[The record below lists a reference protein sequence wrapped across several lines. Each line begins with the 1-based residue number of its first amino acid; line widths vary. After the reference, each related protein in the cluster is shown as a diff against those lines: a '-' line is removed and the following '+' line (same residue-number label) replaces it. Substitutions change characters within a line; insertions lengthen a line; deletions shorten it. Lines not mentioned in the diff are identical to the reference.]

1 MVRRGRSRAHTSRW
15 RSRLRCGPFYDYGSV
30 FEGCMTTQA
39 RHPHLLKLTDPPIM
53 LGHRCTRC
61 RRVAFPPDPYGCEKC
76 GSQHDDLEEFVL
88 EAKGTVRAVATVH
101 RHHHASPPTPFT
113 VAVIDLVGGPVI
125 KAIVAGAGVSV
136 GTEVEGVLVQDVED
150 AEGNILVDLQ
160 FRVMT

>member
-1 MVRRGRSRAHTSRW
+1 MR

-125 KAIVAGAGVSV
+125 KAIVAGSEVRVGVA
-136 GTEVEGVLVQDVED
+136 VEGVLVEDVED
-150 AEGNILVDLQ
+150 TEGTVMVDLQ
-160 FRVMT
+160 FQVVT